1 MKKERG
7 GWGLTYQ
14 DVYLMDNLTIE
25 AKAIYGMLCSYAG
38 TGGTAYPSVEFICN
52 SLQIS
57 ERRFYTHMNL
67 FGTGGTAYPSVEFIC
82 NSLQI
87 SERRFYTHMNL
98 LIGAGIVEKQI
109 CRKNGKRSNNLYVL
123 TPNIHFQPVEN
134 ESVENL
140 SVENVGSNNNTI
152 NNNNTNN
159 NGKRSNNL
167 YVLTPNIHFQPVENE
182 SVENLSVENVGSNNN
197 TINNNNTNN
206 NNINTI
212 CSEPEKSAPSGTGI
226 MIPLADGTYFDVPED
241 KIPLW
246 KQAYP
251 AVNIDQELK
260 KIIAWCDANPTKRKT
275 RRGVTKF
282 INSWLDRSQN
292 QSRGT
297 NGQQTGVRSGE
308 NKQGYIDSYI

>member
-1 MKKERG
+1 M
-7 GWGLTYQ
+7 TYQ

-67 FGTGGTAYPSVEFIC
+67 
-82 NSLQI
+82 
-87 SERRFYTHMNL
+87 
-98 LIGAGIVEKQI
+98 LIGAGIVEKRM

-123 TPNIHFQPVEN
+123 TPNIHFQSVEN

-140 SVENVGSNNNTI
+140 SVENVGSNNI
-152 NNNNTNN
+152 ILNNNNTNN
-159 NGKRSNNL
+159 N
-167 YVLTPNIHFQPVENE
+167 I
-182 SVENLSVENVGSNNN
+182 
-197 TINNNNTNN
+197 
-206 NNINTI
+206 INTI

-226 MIPLADGTYFDVPED
+226 MIPLVDGTYFDVPED

-292 QSRGT
+292 QGRGT
-297 NGQQTGVRSGE
+297 NGQQIGVRSGE

>member
-1 MKKERG
+1 
-7 GWGLTYQ
+7 
-14 DVYLMDNLTIE
+14 MDSLTIE

-38 TGGTAYPSVEFICN
+38 TGGTAYPSVEF
-52 SLQIS
+52 
-57 ERRFYTHMNL
+57 M
-67 FGTGGTAYPSVEFIC
+67 C

-98 LIGAGIVEKQI
+98 LVGAGIVEKQI

-140 SVENVGSNNNTI
+140 SVENVGSNNIII
-152 NNNNTNN
+152 NNNNT
-159 NGKRSNNL
+159 
-167 YVLTPNIHFQPVENE
+167 
-182 SVENLSVENVGSNNN
+182 
-197 TINNNNTNN
+197 N

-241 KIPLW
+241 KISLW
-246 KQAYP
+246 QQAYP
-251 AVNIDQELK
+251 SVNIDQELK

-292 QSRGT
+292 QGRGT
-297 NGQQTGVRSGE
+297 NGQQIGVRSGE

>member
-1 MKKERG
+1 M
-7 GWGLTYQ
+7 TYQ

-67 FGTGGTAYPSVEFIC
+67 
-82 NSLQI
+82 
-87 SERRFYTHMNL
+87 
-98 LIGAGIVEKQI
+98 LIGAGIVEKRM

-159 NGKRSNNL
+159 N
-167 YVLTPNIHFQPVENE
+167 
-182 SVENLSVENVGSNNN
+182 
-197 TINNNNTNN
+197 
-206 NNINTI
+206 INTI

-226 MIPLADGTYFDVPED
+226 MIPLVDGTYFDVPED
-241 KIPLW
+241 KMPLW
-246 KQAYP
+246 QQAYP
-251 AVNIDQELK
+251 AVNVDQELK

-275 RRGVTKF
+275 RRGVLKF
-282 INSWLDRSQN
+282 INAWLERSQN
-292 QSRGT
+292 QCRGA
-297 NGQQTGVRSGE
+297 NGQQIGVRSGE

>member
-38 TGGTAYPSVEFICN
+38 TGGTAYPSVEFMC
-52 SLQIS
+52 S
-57 ERRFYTHMNL
+57 
-67 FGTGGTAYPSVEFIC
+67 
-82 NSLQI
+82 SLQI

-134 ESVENL
+134 ESVEN
-140 SVENVGSNNNTI
+140 
-152 NNNNTNN
+152 
-159 NGKRSNNL
+159 
-167 YVLTPNIHFQPVENE
+167 E

-197 TINNNNTNN
+197 IINNNNTN

-226 MIPLADGTYFDVPED
+226 KIPLADGTYFDVPED

-292 QSRGT
+292 QGRGT
-297 NGQQTGVRSGE
+297 NGQQIGVRSGE